1 MFTAIVAH
9 DKNLLIGNGLLIPWQ
24 IKEDFQHFKKTTL
37 NHTIIMGLNTY
48 KSIGKALPN
57 RKTIVVNFEPVP
69 EIRDAEVCTSL
80 QELIEMYKDSKEE
93 IFVCGGASIY
103 RQLLPYCQKLIIS
116 VVKGDYEGNIYFP
129 EYRNDFI
136 LDRSEE
142 QEKFTINYYN
152 KKVDE

>member
-9 DKNLLIGNGLLIPWQ
+9 DKNLLIGNGLLIPWH
-24 IKEDFQHFKKTTL
+24 IKEDFQHFKETTL

>member
-9 DKNLLIGNGLLIPWQ
+9 DKNLLIGNGLLIPWH

-57 RKTIVVNFEPVP
+57 RKTIVVNFELVP

-136 LDRSEE
+136 FDRSEE

>member
-9 DKNLLIGNGLLIPWQ
+9 DKNLLIGNGLLIPWH
-24 IKEDFQHFKKTTL
+24 IKEDFQHFKETTL

-80 QELIEMYKDSKEE
+80 QELIEKYKDS
-93 IFVCGGASIY
+93 
-103 RQLLPYCQKLIIS
+103 
-116 VVKGDYEGNIYFP
+116 
-129 EYRNDFI
+129 
-136 LDRSEE
+136 
-142 QEKFTINYYN
+142 
-152 KKVDE
+152 

>member
-9 DKNLLIGNGLLIPWQ
+9 DKNLLIGNGLLIPWH

-69 EIRDAEVCTSL
+69 EIMDAEVCTSL
-80 QELIEMYKDSKEE
+80 QELIEKYKDSKEE

>member
-9 DKNLLIGNGLLIPWQ
+9 DKNLLIGNGLLIPWH

-57 RKTIVVNFEPVP
+57 RKTIVINFEPVP
-69 EIRDAEVCTSL
+69 EIKDAEVCTSL
-80 QELIEMYKDSKEE
+80 QELIKKYKDSKEE

>member
-9 DKNLLIGNGLLIPWQ
+9 DKNLLIGNGLLIPWH
-24 IKEDFQHFKKTTL
+24 IKEDFQHFKETTL

-69 EIRDAEVCTSL
+69 EIMDAEVCTSL
-80 QELIEMYKDSKEE
+80 QELIEKYKDSKEE

-103 RQLLPYCQKLIIS
+103 RQLLPDCQKLIIS

>member
-9 DKNLLIGNGLLIPWQ
+9 DKNLLIGNGLLIPWH
-24 IKEDFQHFKKTTL
+24 IKEDFQHFKETTL

-69 EIRDAEVCTSL
+69 EIMDAEVCTSL

>member
-9 DKNLLIGNGLLIPWQ
+9 DKNLLIGNGLLIPWH
-24 IKEDFQHFKKTTL
+24 IKEDFQHFKETTL

-69 EIRDAEVCTSL
+69 EIMDAEVCTSL
-80 QELIEMYKDSKEE
+80 QELIEKYKDSKEE

>member
-9 DKNLLIGNGLLIPWQ
+9 DKNLLIGNGLLIPWH

-80 QELIEMYKDSKEE
+80 HELIEKYKDSKEE
-93 IFVCGGASIY
+93 ILVCGGASIY